1 MFTSTPP
8 SLNAYRA
15 YIADP
20 AHEGTLITTENGVIK
35 PTPTSV
41 FGHSVKIFL
50 GKSNQQ
56 IASEFKEELSKTYGK
71 TIANFVFPEKLHAK
85 AATAYPSVLIQQI
98 LEGLIKDNLPLINE
112 RLKKIKIGV
121 SIPEAPSQSDE
132 QITSAKKS
140 YSEHAQEFYQQPV
153 ASITKPLMMQVTKD
167 AVSALNPSLKNIQ
180 LNAAIGDEAHGE
192 IGGLS
197 YETLKKTLLS
207 ADTLATQY
215 VNYVTHAAETAHT
228 ISDTLNHLLEDYPN
242 ILPEIEPP
250 INTTQ
255 ATDNAKKMIA
265 YAESISSTLKPKDAV
280 TENDNFIGKHSVNP
294 SVEYALTNH
303 QSDPLNLNQ
312 CINQP
317 PSTMRPVSRIV
328 TFIQFLDSAAK
339 NITRDLNE
347 ALALTAEAQ
356 QTIEVIGELKTS
368 SLVEIP
374 HLYAE
379 SDQNNVMS
387 ATEEAQKAATIAQ
400 KAITIITDITEC
412 ITQTILPSRQSDHPL
427 SLDTLKKELQC
438 TIDDI
443 NSSLVAIKK
452 LTTHT
457 TQLKEELLATVE
469 VHLEEAQEHY
479 HEILNPSL
487 LSSTLESFGFINR
500 KEQLAKAQQTVTE
513 TQELKKNVETL
524 LNPSNKDSTWR
535 DV

>member
-35 PTPTSV
+35 PTLTSV

-197 YETLKKTLLS
+197 YETLKKTLL
-207 ADTLATQY
+207 
-215 VNYVTHAAETAHT
+215 
-228 ISDTLNHLLEDYPN
+228 
-242 ILPEIEPP
+242 
-250 INTTQ
+250 
-255 ATDNAKKMIA
+255 
-265 YAESISSTLKPKDAV
+265 
-280 TENDNFIGKHSVNP
+280 
-294 SVEYALTNH
+294 
-303 QSDPLNLNQ
+303 
-312 CINQP
+312 
-317 PSTMRPVSRIV
+317 
-328 TFIQFLDSAAK
+328 
-339 NITRDLNE
+339 
-347 ALALTAEAQ
+347 
-356 QTIEVIGELKTS
+356 
-368 SLVEIP
+368 
-374 HLYAE
+374 
-379 SDQNNVMS
+379 
-387 ATEEAQKAATIAQ
+387 
-400 KAITIITDITEC
+400 
-412 ITQTILPSRQSDHPL
+412 
-427 SLDTLKKELQC
+427 
-438 TIDDI
+438 
-443 NSSLVAIKK
+443 
-452 LTTHT
+452 
-457 TQLKEELLATVE
+457 
-469 VHLEEAQEHY
+469 
-479 HEILNPSL
+479 
-487 LSSTLESFGFINR
+487 
-500 KEQLAKAQQTVTE
+500 
-513 TQELKKNVETL
+513 
-524 LNPSNKDSTWR
+524 
-535 DV
+535 